1 MVMVFLPNELEALRI
16 GVVAGKTV
24 GKAVERNRAKR
35 LIRHALQ
42 PYLPVI
48 PAGWDILFIARKA
61 LAEATFNQV
70 QAALKT
76 LLRRSLL
83 LLEKDE
89 LDNR

>member
-1 MVMVFLPNELEALRI
+1 MVILPNELQALRI

-42 PYLPVI
+42 LYLLAI

-61 LAEATFNQV
+61 LAEATFSQV
-70 QAALKT
+70 QAALNA

-83 LLEKDE
+83 LSEPDE
-89 LDNR
+89 IDNC